1 MFRTVFMGAVSTTS
15 PVAEASKSE
24 LAVLAVLV
32 LAMLVVGLYPQLVL
46 NVMQPSISALVGG
59 ISQP

>member
-1 MFRTVFMGAVSTTS
+1 MFRTVFMGAVSATS

-24 LAVLAVLV
+24 LAVLGVLV
-32 LAMLVVGLYPQLVL
+32 IAMVVIGLYPQLIL
-46 NVMQPSISALVGG
+46 QSMQPSITALVSG